1 MGSNKIFSGFIVV
14 TSGQSLAFGLSF
26 ARNLILARLLSRADF
41 GLAATFS
48 LAVTMLELTGR
59 IGLGQQVVQ
68 AAEGDSDNFMATAH
82 SFQLIA
88 GAISAGALLILS
100 IPMAGLFKVPDKA
113 WAFALLALVPLARGI
128 AHLDFQ
134 QRQRKFDFLPSVWV
148 DLVPQTIV
156 TGLAY
161 PLAIWIGDFR
171 VVLILIFAKE
181 ILSNLM
187 THVLARQAIHWGW
200 DKKISLRMWKF
211 SWPLILN
218 GLLIFSSQQGD
229 QMLVGGGYSLEI
241 LALYSAAASLIAVP
255 FMIMAQAASSIMLPV
270 LSRVQGDSDQFNREY
285 QACIQLSAVGAVA
298 TMVPLILGGEQILRI
313 LYGSK
318 YIGGGAILAW
328 LSVACAF
335 RFLRIAPAIAA
346 MAKADTKNQ
355 MISNMFRVSSLAFGF
370 IVLLMG
376 KSVEALAAS
385 MMIGELLAL
394 FAATYRLR
402 RRQKIPV
409 NDTLKSTLYLGV
421 AMTIA
426 GAGVLFGSQK
436 WDVNFLVAV
445 LVILFV
451 LALTAARWL
460 FPESIVRI
468 WRLIANAYSRSP
480 ASSLK

>member
-1 MGSNKIFSGFIVV
+1 MSANKIFNSFIVI

-26 ARNLILARLLSRADF
+26 VRNLILARLLSRADF

-68 AAEGDSDNFMATAH
+68 SAEGDSESFLATAH

-100 IPMAGLFKVPDKA
+100 IPMAELFKAPDKA
-113 WAFALLALVPLARGI
+113 WAFALLALVPLSRGI
-128 AHLDFQ
+128 SHLDFQ
-134 QRQRKFDFLPSVWV
+134 QRQRQFDFIPSVWV
-148 DLVPQTIV
+148 DLLPQAIV

-161 PLAIWIGDFR
+161 PLAMWIGDFR
-171 VVLILIFAKE
+171 VVLILIFGKE

-187 THVLARQAIHWGW
+187 THALARRPIHWGW
-200 DKKISLRMWKF
+200 DKKIAFRMWNF

-218 GLLIFSSQQGD
+218 GLLIFASQQGD
-229 QMLVGGGYSLEI
+229 QMLVGGGYSLET
-241 LALYSAAASLIAVP
+241 LALYSACASLIAVP
-255 FMIMAQAASSIMLPV
+255 FMIMAQASSSLMLPV
-270 LSRVQGDSDQFNREY
+270 LSRVQGDAIQFNREY
-285 QACIQLSAVGAVA
+285 QACVQLSAVGAVA
-298 TMVPLILGGEQILRI
+298 TMVPLILGGEQVLRI
-313 LYGSK
+313 LYGPK

-346 MAKADTKNQ
+346 MAKADTQNQ
-355 MISNMFRVSSLAFGF
+355 MISNMFRASSLAFGSV
-370 IVLLMG
+370 VLLLG

-385 MMIGELLAL
+385 MMFGELLAFL
-394 FAATYRLR
+394 AATYRLS

-409 NDTLKSTLYLGV
+409 NDTLKSAFYLV
-421 AMTIA
+421 TAITIA

-436 WDVNFLVAV
+436 WDVIFVVAV

-451 LALTAARWL
+451 LALAAARWF
-460 FPESIVRI
+460 FPESMVRVY
-468 WRLIANAYSRSP
+468 RLMANAYSRP
-480 ASSLK
+480 AAPSLK

>member
-1 MGSNKIFSGFIVV
+1 MNTNKIFSSFILI
-14 TSGQSLAFGLSF
+14 TGGQSLAFGLSF
-26 ARNLILARLLSRADF
+26 VRNLILARMLSRADF

-68 AAEGDSDNFMATAH
+68 AAEGDSESFMKTAH
-82 SFQLIA
+82 SIQLIA

-100 IPMAGLFKVPDKA
+100 IPMAELFKVPDKT
-113 WAFALLALVPLARGI
+113 WAFALLALVPLSRGI

-134 QRQRKFDFLPSVWV
+134 QRQRKFDFLPTVWV
-148 DLVPQTIV
+148 DLIPQTIV

-161 PLAIWIGDFR
+161 PLAKWIGDYR
-171 VVLILIFAKE
+171 VVLVLIFVKE
-181 ILSNLM
+181 MLSTLIS
-187 THVLARQAIHWGW
+187 HVLARQAIHWGW
-200 DKKISLRMWKF
+200 EKEIVQRMWKF

-218 GLLIFSSQQGD
+218 GILIFASQQGD
-229 QMLVGGGYSLEI
+229 QMLVGGGYSLET
-241 LALYSAAASLIAVP
+241 LALYSAAASIIAVP
-255 FMIMAQAASSIMLPV
+255 FMIMAHAASSIMLPV
-270 LSRVQGDSDQFNREY
+270 LSRVQGNSGQFHGEY

-298 TMVPLILGGEQILRI
+298 TMVPLIIGGEQILKI

-318 YIGGGAILAW
+318 YVGGGAILAW

-346 MAKADTKNQ
+346 MAKADTQNQ

-370 IVLLMG
+370 LVLLMG

-385 MMIGELLAL
+385 MMLGELLAL
-394 FAATYRLR
+394 IAAAYRLR
-402 RRQKIPV
+402 RKQKIPI
-409 NDTLKSTLYLGV
+409 NDMAKSTLYLGS
-421 AMTIA
+421 AMAIA

-436 WDVNFLVAV
+436 WDLIFVVVV

-460 FPESIVRI
+460 FPESIVRLR
-468 WRLIANAYSRSP
+468 RLITNAISRQTAP
-480 ASSLK
+480 SLK